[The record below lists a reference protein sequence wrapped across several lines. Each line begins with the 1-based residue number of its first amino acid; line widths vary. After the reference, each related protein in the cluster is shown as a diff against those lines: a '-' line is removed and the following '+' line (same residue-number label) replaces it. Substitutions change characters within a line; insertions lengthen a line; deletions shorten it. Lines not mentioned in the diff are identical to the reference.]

1 MANFLDSTKIHSD
14 ADRDFQ
20 TNIALNAETSFV
32 ASGMVNG
39 TFQTVPYQ
47 YHFDL
52 SAYPGNSNSVSLY
65 ERGNVKFLTVADGL
79 TTDTPSFVDADHSI
93 WAVFLNESKAS
104 STDIEYVRYDTQSNY
119 ITSSVISEY
128 NTSYNAHYSRRIRTA
143 RVPLLFVTAFNRLAG
158 KGNTPLFAESKPI
171 GKITKLFN
179 RPLTDVLFVGP
190 TYIIGSC
197 QYTLGDGN
205 SYAYPAHSSGRMHS
219 QEMFFHITTDQNA
232 ADYGCIYVHT
242 QNCRNGSLYHVALT
256 SDELR
261 YRHLELAFKTTLYV
275 TFQDNLT

>member
-1 MANFLDSTKIHSD
+1 MADFLDSTKIHSD

-39 TFQTVPYQ
+39 TYQTVPYQ

-52 SAYPGNSNSVSLY
+52 SAYPGNNDNVSLY
-65 ERGNVKFLTVADGL
+65 DRDNVKFLTVADGL
-79 TTDTPSFVDADHSI
+79 TADAPSFIDADHSI
-93 WAVFLNESKAS
+93 WAVLLNESKAS
-104 STDIEYVRYDTQSNY
+104 STDIEYTRYDTQSNY
-119 ITSSVISEY
+119 TTAKIISEY
-128 NTSYNAHYSRRIRTA
+128 HTLYNSQYYGRIRTA
-143 RVPLLFVTAFNRLAG
+143 RVPLLFVTSFDRVDG
-158 KGNTPLFAESKPI
+158 KGYTPVFDESKPI
-171 GKITKLFN
+171 GRITKLFN
-179 RPLTDVLFVGP
+179 RPLTDVLCVGP
-190 TYIIGSC
+190 TYVIGSC
-197 QYTLGDGN
+197 QYTRN
-205 SYAYPAHSSGRMHS
+205 TASSYEYPAHSIGRVHS
-219 QEMFFHITTDQNA
+219 HEMFFHITTDQNS

-261 YRHLELAFKTTLYV
+261 FKHLELAFKTTLYV